1 MEISHCFAPLD
12 IDDYRLCVSVLP
24 LRTGSY
30 VSKHRR
36 GDFHAT
42 EGIKFNNLLQFQFT
56 KQFIL
61 ES

>member
-1 MEISHCFAPLD
+1 MVLLPL

-42 EGIKFNNLLQFQFT
+42 EGIKINNLLQFQFT
-56 KQFIL
+56 NQFIL